1 MFTRNC
7 FIYLK
12 GQMLKDD
19 VSVSNR
25 VNFTLDSSLR
35 TEKSFTEAE
44 KRPFFFFFF
53 KLTGAPKTQ
62 NAVLLGIHQFIQVL
76 HHPAVIYTVQVNL
89 CYVI

>member
-1 MFTRNC
+1 MMSAFQH
-7 FIYLK
+7 K
-12 GQMLKDD
+12 
-19 VSVSNR
+19 NR

-44 KRPFFFFFF
+44 KRPFLKKFF

-62 NAVLLGIHQFIQVL
+62 NAVPLGIHQFIKVL